1 MQCGE
6 WLSPEFV
13 RGIEIGARL
22 RCSLERIGDSAHGG
36 WLVVQSVVVELEEHI
51 GGDDQISGWI
61 IFGTDRKAVRVEG
74 LTLAGRV

>member
-1 MQCGE
+1 M
-6 WLSPEFV
+6 SPEFV
-13 RGIEIGARL
+13 RDIEIDAHL
-22 RCSLERIGDSAHGG
+22 RSSLERIGDSTHWGG
-36 WLVVQSVVVELEEHI
+36 LVVQSVVVELEEHI